1 MPAHDESHLP
11 DDPLL
16 GRQLGNFRI
25 ERPLGQGG
33 MAQVYYGWDVKLQ
46 RPVAIKVID
55 ARYPDNPAYAERFEQ
70 EAQALAQLE
79 HPHIVRLYHYGEAR
93 GLLYMVMQ
101 YVEGLRLDQLL
112 ATYRQKGQFIEPERA
127 SRIIREIGAALD
139 YAHHRGVIH
148 RDVKPA
154 NIILNQQGQA
164 ILVDFGLALLTEV
177 GTRGEALGTPH
188 YMAPEQVRSSTN
200 VVPQS
205 DLYALGVILY
215 EMFAGQVPFE
225 ADDAVDVAIL
235 HLSEPPPSPR
245 PFRLDLHPAVEAVM
259 LKALAKEPG
268 ERYPSGLALANAL
281 DQALKRA
288 APVDSALPPPTL
300 SHLSIP
306 EGVRAQPLP
315 PHRANVPELM
325 ETELARVRPRPEW
338 EQADNGAKVRPQI
351 QPVPAAAP
359 TDRQWSIY
367 TIAGLGLLLLLGLF
381 LGTLWLTSGLLLPAR
396 RDQVDLQ
403 NPLPTPLPPPV
414 TPTPVNTFQL
424 VADTQRD
431 FSPTPGGAW
440 QYFWSHPD
448 ENHFEAMTFE
458 DRKYGACWYTKD
470 EEDYVRICPDSGHP
484 GNDADI
490 AWSWTSPF
498 SGRIR
503 VTVAARKID
512 QGGDGVVILVYHN
525 DQAREGLRLGPDD
538 TQGVTDRQ
546 LFEGDVHTGDRI
558 TFVMKKNERVEND
571 HTAFRAQIYR
581 Q

>member
-1 MPAHDESHLP
+1 MINDSLVGQRLDEYHLET
-11 DDPLL
+11 L
-16 GRQLGNFRI
+16 
-25 ERPLGQGG
+25 LGQGG
-33 MAQVYYGWDVKLQ
+33 MARVYRGLDVRLK
-46 RPVAIKVID
+46 REVAIKVID
-55 ARYPDNPAYAERFEQ
+55 KPFRADPDYTRRFEQ

-188 YMAPEQVRSSTN
+188 YMAPEQVRSSAN

-215 EMFAGQVPFE
+215 EMFTGRVPFE

-245 PFRLDLHPAVEAVM
+245 QFRPDLHPVVEAVM

-288 APVDSALPPPTL
+288 APVDSVLPPPTL

-315 PHRANVPELM
+315 PHRVNVPELM

-338 EQADNGAKVRPQI
+338 EQADNGAKVRPPL
-351 QPVPAAAP
+351 QPVPAAA
-359 TDRQWSIY
+359 TANRQWSIY

-381 LGTLWLTSGLLLPAR
+381 LTTLWLTRGLLLPTR

-414 TPTPVNTFQL
+414 TPTPVNTLQL
-424 VADTQRD
+424 MADTQRD
-431 FSPTPGGAW
+431 FSPTPGGTW
-440 QYFWSHPD
+440 QYFWSQPN
-448 ENHFEAMTFE
+448 ENRFEAMTFE

-498 SGRIR
+498 SGRVR
-503 VTVAARKID
+503 VTVSARKID
-512 QGGDGVVILVYHN
+512 RGGDGVVILAYYN
-525 DQAREGLRLGPDD
+525 DQAMEGLRLGPDD

-546 LFEGDVHTGDRI
+546 LFEVDVRAGDRI